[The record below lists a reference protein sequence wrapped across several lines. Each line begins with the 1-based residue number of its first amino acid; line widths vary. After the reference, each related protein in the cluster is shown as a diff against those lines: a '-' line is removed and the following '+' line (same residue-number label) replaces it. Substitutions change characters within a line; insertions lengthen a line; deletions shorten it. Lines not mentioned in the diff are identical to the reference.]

1 MGRMGAGYGSEWQ
14 LMAYLGR
21 RRHELSARV
30 EAATGARVVQW
41 LDFPAIDDER
51 RGRRLQEWQGL
62 DFIDD
67 KAVLAEW
74 QQFWPQHAGVPN
86 WDAVARV
93 EAGPRHEWLLI
104 EAKAHLGE
112 IQSSCDAKSEGLDT
126 IRRALAW
133 TRETLGVAAD
143 RDWLQTYYQYCNRVA
158 VMQFLEQQGVGARL
172 LFIYFTGDQIRGA
185 DCPTTEAGWQAA
197 LDAQDA
203 HVGIP
208 ASSAVRQRIHK
219 LFLPAITNLH
229 VPPAGSAQRGTGAQ

>member
-21 RRHELSARV
+21 RRHELSARI

-41 LDFPAIDDER
+41 LDFPALDDAR

-67 KAVLAEW
+67 KSVLAEW
-74 QQFWPQHAGVPN
+74 QRFWPQHAGVPN
-86 WDAVARV
+86 WDTVARV
-93 EAGPRHEWLLI
+93 EAGPSHEWLLI

-112 IQSSCDAKSEGLDT
+112 IQSTCGARSEGLET

-133 TRETLGVAAD
+133 TREKLGVAPD
-143 RDWLQTYYQYCNRVA
+143 QDWLKTYYQYCNRVA
-158 VMQFLEQQGVGARL
+158 VMQFLEQHGVGARL

-185 DCPTTEAGWQAA
+185 DCPRTEADWQAA

-208 ASSAVRQRIHK
+208 ADHEFRQRIHK
-219 LFLPAITNLH
+219 LFLPAISNLH
-229 VPPAGSAQRGTGAQ
+229 APPDRAQQEKIASP